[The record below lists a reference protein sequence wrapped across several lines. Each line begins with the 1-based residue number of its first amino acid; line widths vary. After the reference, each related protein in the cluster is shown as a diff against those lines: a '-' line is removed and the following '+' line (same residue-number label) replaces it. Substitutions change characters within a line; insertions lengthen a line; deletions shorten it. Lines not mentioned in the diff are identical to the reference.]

1 MASFSKPCGVFCVSH
16 TSDKIING
24 ETMNKTTRNLIIF
37 SFFTVGG
44 GWLGIWLNN
53 ITGNT
58 MPPMQSL
65 GALVWLASPAIS
77 GFLLRAL
84 GGDGWKDSGFGLNL
98 ISGWKWYL
106 VAILVYPLIA
116 LLTFG
121 LASLLGFIS
130 ADGFAAQGFSAYL
143 AIVGTM
149 FIGSLVKNF
158 FEEFAWRSY
167 LTPRLDAAKIHPM
180 LNHLITGILWWSWH
194 LPYYYYFLD
203 RAILESALT
212 TSIPIFLAIGFFVMF
227 PTSILFGELQLI
239 SKSTWTVFLLH
250 NVLNA
255 VSMPLIMN
263 GFIKVNGVGGT
274 IFAPTNEGILTSL
287 LMGAAGL
294 LLYQR
299 RMKQS

>member
-1 MASFSKPCGVFCVSH
+1 MN
-16 TSDKIING
+16 KII
-24 ETMNKTTRNLIIF
+24 RNLVIF

-53 ITGNT
+53 VTGNT

-65 GALVWLASPAIS
+65 GALVWLTSPALA

-116 LLTFG
+116 LLVFG
-121 LASLLGFIS
+121 LASLFGFIS
-130 ADGFAAQGFSAYL
+130 ADGFAAQGFGAYL
-143 AIVGTM
+143 SIVGVM
-149 FIGSLVKNF
+149 FVGSLMKNF

-167 LTPRLDAAKIHPM
+167 LTPRLDATKIHPL
-180 LNHLITGILWWSWH
+180 LNHLITGVLWWSWH

-203 RAILESALT
+203 RAVLESALT
-212 TSIPIFLAIGFFVMF
+212 TSFPVFLAIGLVVLF
-227 PTSILFGELQLI
+227 PTAILFGELRLI

-250 NVLNA
+250 NVINA
-255 VSMPLIMN
+255 FSMPLIIN
-263 GFIKVNGVGGT
+263 GFIKVNGTMGT
-274 IFAPTNEGILTSL
+274 IFTPTNEGIVTSL
-287 LMGAAGL
+287 LMGAVGL
-294 LLYQR
+294 ILYQR
-299 RMKQS
+299 RMKNGL

>member
-1 MASFSKPCGVFCVSH
+1 MN
-16 TSDKIING
+16 KII
-24 ETMNKTTRNLIIF
+24 RNLVIF

-44 GWLGIWLNN
+44 GWFGIWLNQV
-53 ITGNT
+53 TGNT
-58 MPPMQSL
+58 QPPMQSL
-65 GALVWLASPAIS
+65 GALVWLASPALS

-116 LLTFG
+116 LLVFG
-121 LASLLGFIS
+121 LAFIFGFIS
-130 ADGFAAQGFSAYL
+130 ADGFAAQGIGAYL
-143 AIVGTM
+143 SVVGVM
-149 FIGSLVKNF
+149 FVGSLMKNF

-167 LTPRLDAAKIHPM
+167 LTPRLDATKIHPL
-180 LNHLITGILWWSWH
+180 LNHFITGVLWWSWH

-203 RAILESALT
+203 RATLESALT
-212 TSIPIFLAIGFFVMF
+212 TSIPVFLVIGFFVMF
-227 PTSILFGELQLI
+227 PTAILFGELRLI

-250 NVLNA
+250 CVINA
-255 VSMPLIMN
+255 MSMPLIMN
-263 GFIKVNGVGGT
+263 GFIKINGVGGT
-274 IFAPTNEGILTSL
+274 IFTPTNEGIVTSL

>member
-1 MASFSKPCGVFCVSH
+1 MN
-16 TSDKIING
+16 KII
-24 ETMNKTTRNLIIF
+24 RNLVIF

-53 ITGNT
+53 VTSNT

-65 GALVWLASPAIS
+65 GALVWLASPALS

-106 VAILVYPLIA
+106 VAILVYPLIT
-116 LLTFG
+116 LMVFG
-121 LASLLGFIS
+121 LASLFGFIS
-130 ADGFAAQGFSAYL
+130 ADGFAAQGIGAYL
-143 AIVGTM
+143 SVVGVM
-149 FIGSLVKNF
+149 FVGSLMKNF

-167 LTPRLDAAKIHPM
+167 LTPRLDAAKVHPI
-180 LNHLITGILWWSWH
+180 LNHLITGVLWWSWH

-203 RAILESALT
+203 RAVLESALT
-212 TSIPIFLAIGFFVMF
+212 TSIPVFLAIGLFVMF
-227 PTSILFGELQLI
+227 PTAILFGELRLI

-250 NVLNA
+250 NIINA
-255 VSMPLIMN
+255 VSMPLIIN

-274 IFAPTNEGILTSL
+274 IVTPTNEGILTSL

-294 LLYQR
+294 FLYQQ
-299 RMKQS
+299 RMKQR